1 MKKIM
6 LSLLLI
12 ALSGCATNDYSLYLD
27 AQKSL
32 SRDYTVQEAARLN
45 ALIEMTKSNDP
56 TIKAV
61 GIMMLQQL
69 QQNSKSVQVD
79 PPKRNWFGF

>member
-1 MKKIM
+1 MFTV
-6 LSLLLI
+6 LFLL
-12 ALSGCATNDYSLYLD
+12 LSGCATNDYSLYLD
-27 AQKSL
+27 TQKSL

-69 QQNSKSVQVD
+69 QQNSKSVQVE
-79 PPKRNWFGF
+79 PPKRNWFGL

>member
-1 MKKIM
+1 MKKLM
-6 LSLLLI
+6 FTVLFLL
-12 ALSGCATNDYSLYLD
+12 LSGCATNDYSLYLD
-27 AQKSL
+27 TQKSL

-69 QQNSKSVQVD
+69 QQNSKSVQVE
-79 PPKRNWFGF
+79 PPKRNWFGL